1 MCVLE
6 TPGRSSGCQA
16 FLHAQHGLEER
27 AGPLIVS
34 SAAGGTSVW
43 RKSEAFHKGGNLKAG
58 KVRLMVVKLRVAGT
72 FFDG

>member
-1 MCVLE
+1 M
-6 TPGRSSGCQA
+6 
-16 FLHAQHGLEER
+16 HAQHGLEGR

-34 SAAGGTSVW
+34 SVW

>member
-16 FLHAQHGLEER
+16 FLHAQHGLEGR

-34 SAAGGTSVW
+34 SVW

-58 KVRLMVVKLRVAGT
+58 KVRLMVVKLGVAGT